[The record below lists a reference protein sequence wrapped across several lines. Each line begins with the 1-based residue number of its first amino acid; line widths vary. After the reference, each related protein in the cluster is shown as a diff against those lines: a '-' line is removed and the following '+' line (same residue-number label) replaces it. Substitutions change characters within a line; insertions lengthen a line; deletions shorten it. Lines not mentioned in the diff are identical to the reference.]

1 MELIH
6 EIVWGP
12 AMLFLFLFTGALY
25 MVRLRGFPLLGFF
38 QWWRATAGSLRRA
51 GENRN
56 GGISQFQSACTA
68 LAATIGTGNIT
79 GVATALLAG
88 GPGAVFWMWVSAF
101 LGMATAYGETELGI
115 RYRRPAKNGG
125 WASGPMLYLEQ
136 GMKCPALGILYAFF
150 CMAAS
155 FGMGSMVQANAISE
169 SLGFAFDLPAGF
181 IGLVLAVLSGRILF
195 GGIGKIAGVAARLV
209 PVSALLYMA
218 AALGVLFVYREN
230 LVSSFVLI
238 LTDAFSFHSAAGGA
252 LGYGISR
259 AVRYGIARGVFS
271 NEAGLGSSVIVHS
284 ASNVKSPVIQGFWG
298 IQEVFLDTIVMCT
311 LTALVILTSG
321 VYDGTKE
328 IDGMMLT
335 TKAFAVVFGS
345 RGGRFISVAVVIFG
359 FATLIGWS
367 YYGVKCVEYLFG
379 KKWTV
384 LYQGIYC
391 GVTVIGCTM
400 ELTTVW
406 NFADNMN
413 GLLAIP
419 NLIAILLLSKYVF
432 AEINNFERREKR
444 KG

>member
-38 QWWRATAGSLRRA
+38 QWWRATAGSLRKA
-51 GENRN
+51 GEHRN

-88 GPGAVFWMWVSAF
+88 GPGAVFWMWISAF

-115 RYRRPAKNGG
+115 RYRRPAKNGS

-181 IGLVLAVLSGRILF
+181 IGLVLVVLSGRILF
-195 GGIGKIAGVAARLV
+195 GGIGKIAGAAARLV

-271 NEAGLGSSVIVHS
+271 NEAGLGSMAILNGGVGEAAPGS
-284 ASNVKSPVIQGFWG
+284 QGQWAIF
-298 IQEVFLDTIVMCT
+298 EVFFDTIISCT
-311 LTALVILTSG
+311 LTALVILCVMG
-321 VYDGTKE
+321 EELGRFWGNGAD
-328 IDGMMLT
+328 LT
-335 TKAFAVVFGS
+335 GFCFAEGLGNPGGYAVSVCVTLFAFATIIAWYYMGKQSADYLGEAFGIDLSYPYLCFYLAAVFVGS
-345 RGGRFISVAVVIFG
+345 LGPMEQVWGLSDIF
-359 FATLIGWS
+359 
-367 YYGVKCVEYLFG
+367 
-379 KKWTV
+379 
-384 LYQGIYC
+384 
-391 GVTVIGCTM
+391 
-400 ELTTVW
+400 
-406 NFADNMN
+406 N
-413 GLLAIP
+413 GLMAVP
-419 NLIAILLLSKYVF
+419 NLIALIVLSGTICRPKPP
-432 AEINNFERREKR
+432 AHS
-444 KG
+444 

>member
-38 QWWRATAGSLRRA
+38 QWWRATAGSLRKA

-56 GGISQFQSACTA
+56 GEISQFQSACTA

-125 WASGPMLYLEQ
+125 WASRPVVYLGH
-136 GMKCPALGILYAFF
+136 GMKCPAPRILYAFF

-169 SLGFAFDLPAGF
+169 SLAFAFDLPAGF

-195 GGIGKIAGVAARLV
+195 GGIGKIAGAAARLV

-259 AVRYGIARGVFS
+259 AVRYGIARGVFP
-271 NEAGLGSSVIVHS
+271 NEAGLGS
-284 ASNVKSPVIQGFWG
+284 
-298 IQEVFLDTIVMCT
+298 M
-311 LTALVILTSG
+311 
-321 VYDGTKE
+321 
-328 IDGMMLT
+328 
-335 TKAFAVVFGS
+335 
-345 RGGRFISVAVVIFG
+345 
-359 FATLIGWS
+359 
-367 YYGVKCVEYLFG
+367 
-379 KKWTV
+379 
-384 LYQGIYC
+384 
-391 GVTVIGCTM
+391 
-400 ELTTVW
+400 
-406 NFADNMN
+406 
-413 GLLAIP
+413 
-419 NLIAILLLSKYVF
+419 AILNGGVGEAAPGSQ
-432 AEINNFERREKR
+432 
-444 KG
+444 GQ